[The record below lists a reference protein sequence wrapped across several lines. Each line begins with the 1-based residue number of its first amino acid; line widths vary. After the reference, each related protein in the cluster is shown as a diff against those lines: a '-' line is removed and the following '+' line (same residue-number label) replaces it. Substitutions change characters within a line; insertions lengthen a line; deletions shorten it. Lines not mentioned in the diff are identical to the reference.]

1 MDINI
6 HTHISGQTDRADC
19 NITAFGL
26 TVTVNLSP
34 CNWAKD
40 NWHSFETS
48 NEANLWHWLLKFFNF
63 LTLIQVDP
71 WTGYYG
77 KKRMHSEGLIKSSF
91 MHTLITDDNAYH
103 TFFMCVTYTYFACV
117 HLFVLLPNATHW
129 SNRASC
135 FSQTC
140 SCETS
145 ACLSWLETQQE
156 AEISPIHQFYTERV
170 FMSENKNATPRNPQ
184 TDSWQWDPV
193 KLWRVN
199 IG

>member
-19 NITAFGL
+19 NITDFGL

-48 NEANLWHWLLKFFNF
+48 NEANLWHWLLKIFNF

-77 KKRMHSEGLIKSSF
+77 KKRMHSKGLIKSSF

-103 TFFMCVTYTYFACV
+103 TFFMCVTYTYFAYV
-117 HLFVLLPNATHW
+117 HLFVLLSNAEHW
-129 SNRASC
+129 SNCTSRS
-135 FSQTC
+135 FQTC
-140 SCETS
+140 NCETS
-145 ACLSWLETQQE
+145 ACLSWLATQQE
-156 AEISPIHQFYTERV
+156 R
-170 FMSENKNATPRNPQ
+170 
-184 TDSWQWDPV
+184 
-193 KLWRVN
+193 
-199 IG
+199 